1 MAEKELINRVTKES
15 SILSEKLENT
25 LTDLLKLMDQ
35 LKELERAGELT
46 IPYLKGTIKKS
57 LSIIEACNR
66 EIRQKNNMYSVC
78 EKEMQRENPV
88 IWDEYFRVQK
98 TFNNVVAD
106 FISFTEQYKY
116 FVPNNSKE
124 LENQVQKILDKKGY
138 IVDSYFEG
146 DYDTWIGV
154 YARPKDK
161 PTYLDP
167 ANAEEATLQEKYSLN
182 GFKQD
187 FSEWFE
193 WEIKNN
199 EVVSTN

>member
-1 MAEKELINRVTKES
+1 MVKKELINRVTKES
-15 SILSEKLENT
+15 SMLSEKLENT
-25 LTDLLKLMDQ
+25 LTDLLKVMDQ
-35 LKELERAGELT
+35 IKELERSGELT
-46 IPYLKGTIKKS
+46 IPYLRHIIKKS
-57 LSIIEACNR
+57 FLDVEAYNR
-66 EIRQKNNMYSVC
+66 NIKQKNNMYFVC
-78 EKEMQRENPV
+78 EAEMQRENPV

-98 TFNNVVAD
+98 TFNKVIAD

-116 FVPNNSKE
+116 FIPNNSKE
-124 LENQVQKILDKKGY
+124 LENQVKKILDKNGY

-146 DYDTWIGV
+146 DYETWIGV

-161 PTYLDP
+161 STYLDP
-167 ANAEEATLQEKYSLN
+167 ANAEEFTLQEKYSLN

-199 EVVSTN
+199 EVISTN